1 MGNTTKIIAEPEK
14 QELFN
19 IREFDASQE
28 LVFKAFTDPDL
39 YSQWYGPRGS
49 VMNIETFEP
58 KNGGFWRYVLKDQKG
73 NAYAFRG
80 VYHEVAAPER
90 IIDTVELEGLPEK
103 GHAILRTNRFEAL
116 PDSKTRLIM
125 QIVCQSVLDR
135 DAMLSPKYER
145 EVNESYNR
153 LDELLEKMQKN
164 LILK

>member
-19 IREFDASQE
+19 IREFDAPQE
-28 LVFKAFTDPDL
+28 RVFKAFTDPDL
-39 YSQWYGPRGS
+39 YSQWYGPGGG

-58 KNGGFWRYVLKDQKG
+58 KNGGSWRYVLRDQKG
-73 NAYAFRG
+73 NAYAFHG
-80 VYHEVAAPER
+80 VYHEVTAPER
-90 IIDTVELEGLPEK
+90 VVDTVELEGLPEK
-103 GHAILRTNRFEAL
+103 GHVILRTNRFEAL

-153 LDELLEKMQKN
+153 LDELLEKMQKK
-164 LILK
+164 I